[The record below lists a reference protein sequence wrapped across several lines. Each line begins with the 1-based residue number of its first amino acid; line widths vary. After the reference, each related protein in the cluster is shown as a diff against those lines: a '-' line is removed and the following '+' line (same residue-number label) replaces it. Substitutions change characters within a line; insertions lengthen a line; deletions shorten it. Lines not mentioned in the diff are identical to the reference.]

1 MVTPTD
7 TLRRSYEALDQ
18 GAHAIVAAMVG
29 SVFRSRIVT
38 SPKLRLLLERNRDF
52 ILEP

>member
-1 MVTPTD
+1 MATPTD
-7 TLRRSYEALDQ
+7 TVRRSYEAQGQ

-38 SPKLRLLLERNRDF
+38 SP
-52 ILEP
+52 